1 MSELQTPQVI
11 KKKQFLILGGVG
23 SLLVVV
29 LILFFNVVTG
39 SSEPK
44 AQQKVIES
52 KIADSLTHRDPRDL
66 YIQKYETENKELKDK
81 ISSLEAMMNQ
91 LIAEKGKQSEG
102 ASQESIQQLQEQLTS
117 LQQQLEQKDQESLE
131 SKNAYSYGSGEQTS
145 KKIVLNLKKNAKY
158 EASQNRKKV
167 EDTIP
172 AGAYASAILLGGVDA
187 STSVSSANDPRPVL
201 LRIIDSG
208 TLPRK
213 FKSDLKS
220 CHVLASAHGDLSS
233 ERVYMRL
240 EKLTCT
246 EPLTGEISE
255 TQVAGYIAGEDGRA
269 GVRGVVVDKTTD
281 LMRNSLLGGFASGI
295 SNFFQ
300 SSNQGNLY
308 PINPLGQRN
317 ALTDNQMLK
326 SGAYSGI
333 GNALEKYADYYIK
346 RAEQLQ
352 PVLAVQAGRKV
363 NIIFTEGTKFGD
375 TTVKQVISEARDQA
389 LSQSRDQIQ
398 KEAMTQNLNQESL
411 NRWLPSPSSE
421 PTQLP
426 KVGES
431 DQ

>member
-1 MSELQTPQVI
+1 MSEVQTPQTL
-11 KKKQFLILGGVG
+11 KKKQYAILLGVG
-23 SLLVVV
+23 SLLVVA
-29 LILFFNVVTG
+29 LILFLNVVTG
-39 SSEPK
+39 SNEPT
-44 AQQKVIES
+44 ARQKMNET
-52 KIADSLTHRDPRDL
+52 KIADPNSHRDPRE
-66 YIQKYETENKELKDK
+66 IWAQKMETENKELKDK
-81 ISSLEAMMNQ
+81 LASLDTVLNQ
-91 LIAEKGKQSEG
+91 LVAEKKKPPESDP
-102 ASQESIQQLQEQLTS
+102 QESIQQLQEQIS
-117 LQQQLEQKDQESLE
+117 GLQQQLEQQD
-131 SKNAYSYGSGEQTS
+131 QTS
-145 KKIVLNLKKNAKY
+145 SSHQISFLGTGDQASKKVVLNLRKNARY

-172 AGAYASAILLGGVDA
+172 AGTYASAILLGGVDA

-201 LRIIDSG
+201 LRIIDPG

-213 FKSDLKS
+213 FKSDLKN
-220 CHVLASAHGDLSS
+220 CHILASAHGDLSS

-269 GVRGVVVDKTTD
+269 GVRGVVVDKTTE

-300 SSNQGNLY
+300 SSNQGALY

-352 PVLAVQAGRKV
+352 PVLAVQAGRQV
-363 NIIFTEGTKFGD
+363 NIVFTEGTKFGD

-389 LSQSRDQIQ
+389 LSQSRDHIQ
-398 KEAMTQNLNQESL
+398 REAMNNSLNQESL
-411 NRWLPSPSSE
+411 NRWLPSTTSE

-426 KVGES
+426 KVGDS
-431 DQ
+431 DS

>member
-1 MSELQTPQVI
+1 MSELQTPQNI
-11 KKKQFLILGGVG
+11 KKKQYVVLLGVG
-23 SLLVVV
+23 VFLAITIV
-29 LILFFNVVTG
+29 LFLSVVTG

-44 AQQKVIES
+44 AQQKVVES
-52 KIADSLTHRDPRDL
+52 KIADSLSHRDPRDL
-66 YIQKYETENKELKDK
+66 YIQKYETENKEFKEK
-81 ISSLEAMMNQ
+81 ISSLETMMNQ
-91 LIAEKGKQSEG
+91 LIAEKGKQIDS
-102 ASQESIQQLQEQLTS
+102 ASQESFQQLQDQITS
-117 LQQQLEQKDQESLE
+117 LQQQLEQKEHESLE
-131 SKNAYSYGSGEQTS
+131 SKSAYSYGSGDQTS
-145 KKIVLNLKKNAKY
+145 KKIILNLKKNAKY
-158 EASQNRKKV
+158 EAYQNRKKV

-308 PINPLGQRN
+308 PINPLGERN
-317 ALTDNQMLK
+317 ALTDGQMLK

-389 LSQSRDQIQ
+389 LSQSREQIQ
-398 KEAMTQNLNQESL
+398 REALGNNLNQDSL
-411 NRWLPSPSSE
+411 NRWLPSTSSE
-421 PTQLP
+421 HTQLP

-431 DQ
+431 D

>member
-1 MSELQTPQVI
+1 MSEHQTPQSL

-23 SLLVVV
+23 SLLA
-29 LILFFNVVTG
+29 LALLFLFDVVTG
-39 SSEPK
+39 SKEPQLQSK
-44 AQQKVIES
+44 TRESRIAGSTSHLDPREIWAGRMEEES
-52 KIADSLTHRDPRDL
+52 K
-66 YIQKYETENKELKDK
+66 KLKDK
-81 ISSLEAMMNQ
+81 LSALENT
-91 LIAEKGKQSEG
+91 LNKTIAENEKLSTIYNP
-102 ASQESIQQLQEQLTS
+102 ESIQQLQEQINT
-117 LQQQLEQKDQESLE
+117 LQQQLEQKNQEPSEEQIL
-131 SKNAYSYGSGEQTS
+131 NTYSTGEQTS
-145 KKIVLNLKKNAKY
+145 KKIVLNLKKNVRY
-158 EASQNRKKV
+158 EAYQNRKKV

-187 STSVSSANDPRPVL
+187 STSVSAANDPRPVL
-201 LRIIDSG
+201 LRVIDQG

-213 FKSDLKS
+213 FKSDLKN

-295 SNFFQ
+295 SNFLQASNQ
-300 SSNQGNLY
+300 SSVY
-308 PINPLGQRN
+308 PVTPYGQKN
-317 ALTDNQMLK
+317 ALTDNQLLK

-352 PVLAVQAGRKV
+352 PVLTVQAGRKV
-363 NIIFTEGTKFGD
+363 NMVFTEGTKFGD

-389 LSQSRDQIQ
+389 LSQSREKIQ
-398 KEAMTQNLNQESL
+398 VEALTQSQNGESIH
-411 NRWLPSPSSE
+411 RWLPKIGDN
-421 PTQLP
+421 Q
-426 KVGES
+426 
-431 DQ
+431 